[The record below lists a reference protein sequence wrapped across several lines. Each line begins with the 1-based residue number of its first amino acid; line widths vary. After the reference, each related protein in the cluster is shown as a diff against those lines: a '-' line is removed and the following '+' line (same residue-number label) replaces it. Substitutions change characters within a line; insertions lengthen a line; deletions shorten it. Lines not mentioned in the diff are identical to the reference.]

1 MANFGE
7 FRGELPPFPGR
18 DKIPMLL
25 LLQPRHFSQ
34 LFSLMASL
42 SEITAKNEAGLEV
55 PDTKAQIMSRRVWEI
70 LLLLPTNPEIKQRL
84 EDVDSESDMGS
95 LLDPYCPQKLLYT
108 FYIID
113 WLGRPA
119 RLRRQSGL
127 VSDSLRQTDSPSWVT
142 RFKQAGGL
150 KQLASIFESGALGRR
165 GEAVWCEW
173 KQDCL
178 GALLRLLVQ
187 FGVDTAESDVL
198 ADQLVE
204 GSGGPGPSGSRR
216 RGKFERHSHGART
229 KSHLMVPILSGA
241 MLELMECPS
250 VMVTLGHVFL
260 DSKDGSSY
268 RTGMFGRGQI
278 VHFAMSLLVSWVY
291 SDTSGQVEDMML
303 SQSEISVW
311 LKQLLLEDP
320 DPAVRREMCTGVY
333 RLCLGSSSHGR
344 TGAGMIAPLLAILLQ
359 YFELA
364 QTMKPPRRESINHP
378 VLETE
383 PGKEPFGPA
392 CRDYFW
398 VLCKLVENLKL
409 SEDNMDLVDIET
421 LALRLCHGITNRP
434 WHERRQGGHTA
445 TADDALIGMLNLMS
459 AVLQHNPA
467 FKQLAIG
474 QELVDTLFMVT

>member
-42 SEITAKNEAGLEV
+42 SEITSKNESGLEV

-84 EDVDSESDMGS
+84 EDVDSESDMAS
-95 LLDPYCPQKLLYT
+95 LLDPHCPQKLLYT

-127 VSDSLRQTDSPSWVT
+127 VSDSLRQADSPSWVT

-187 FGVDTAESDVL
+187 FGVDTTESDVL

-204 GSGGPGPSGSRR
+204 GGSGGQSGGGRR
-216 RGKFERHSHGART
+216 RGKFERHSHGAGARA

-291 SDTSGQVEDMML
+291 S
-303 SQSEISVW
+303 EISVW
-311 LKQLLLEDP
+311 LKQLLSE

-333 RLCLGSSSHGR
+333 RPCLGTASQGR

-359 YFELA
+359 YFEHA

-409 SEDNMDLVDIET
+409 SEENMDLFDIET

-434 WHERRQGGHTA
+434 WHKRRQGGNTA
-445 TADDALIGMLNLMS
+445 MADDALIGMLNLMS
-459 AVLQHNPA
+459 AVLQHNPE
-467 FKQLAIG
+467 FKQLSIG
-474 QELVDTLFMVT
+474 QELVDTLFMVKH

>member
-42 SEITAKNEAGLEV
+42 SEITSKNESGLEV

-84 EDVDSESDMGS
+84 EDVDSESDMAS
-95 LLDPYCPQKLLYT
+95 LLDPHCPQKLLYT

-127 VSDSLRQTDSPSWVT
+127 VSDSLRQADSPSWVT

-187 FGVDTAESDVL
+187 FGVDTTESDVL

-204 GSGGPGPSGSRR
+204 GGSGGQSGAGRR
-216 RGKFERHSHGART
+216 RGKFERHSHGAGARA

-291 SDTSGQVEDMML
+291 SDTSGQVEDMMF

-311 LKQLLLEDP
+311 LKQLLSE

-333 RLCLGSSSHGR
+333 RLCLGTASQGR

-359 YFELA
+359 YFEHA
-364 QTMKPPRRESINHP
+364 QTMKPPRRESINHQ
-378 VLETE
+378 
-383 PGKEPFGPA
+383 PFGPA

-409 SEDNMDLVDIET
+409 SEENMDLFDIET

-434 WHERRQGGHTA
+434 WHERRQGGNTA

-459 AVLQHNPA
+459 AVLQHNPE
-467 FKQLAIG
+467 FKQLSIG
-474 QELVDTLFMVT
+474 QELVDTLFMVKH

>member
-1 MANFGE
+1 MRE
-7 FRGELPPFPGR
+7 ELPPFPGR

-42 SEITAKNEAGLEV
+42 SEINTKNEAGHEV

-70 LLLLPTNPEIKQRL
+70 LLLLPTNPEIKRRL
-84 EDVDSESDMGS
+84 EEVDSESDMAS
-95 LLDPYCPQKLLYT
+95 LLDPCCPQKLLYT

-127 VSDSLRQTDSPSWVT
+127 VTDSLRQAESPSWVT
-142 RFKQAGGL
+142 RFKLAGGL
-150 KQLASIFESGALGRR
+150 KHLFSIFVRGALGRLD
-165 GEAVWCEW
+165 EAVWCEW

-187 FGVDTAESDVL
+187 FGVDTTESDVL
-198 ADQLVE
+198 AEQLAE
-204 GSGGPGPSGSRR
+204 GSGNPGPSGSRR
-216 RGKFERHSHGART
+216 RGKFERHSHGQGSSARA
-229 KSHLMVPILSGA
+229 KSHLVPILSTA
-241 MLELMECPS
+241 MLELMEMES
-250 VMVTLGHVFL
+250 VMLTLGHVFL

-278 VHFAMSLLVSWVY
+278 VHFAMQLLVSWVY
-291 SDTSGQVEDMML
+291 SDTSGQVEDLML
-303 SQSEISVW
+303 SQSDISVW

-333 RLCLGSSSHGR
+333 RLCLGTASQGR
-344 TGAGMIAPLLAILLQ
+344 TGAGLIAPLLAILLQ

-364 QTMKPPRRESINHP
+364 QTMKPPRRESSDHP

-398 VLCKLVENLKL
+398 VLCRLVENLEL
-409 SEDNMDLVDIET
+409 SKDNTDLVDIES
-421 LALRLCHGITNRP
+421 LAMRLCHGITNR
-434 WHERRQGGHTA
+434 
-445 TADDALIGMLNLMS
+445 
-459 AVLQHNPA
+459 
-467 FKQLAIG
+467 
-474 QELVDTLFMVT
+474 